1 MDYGQLKNYLAE
13 KAEIDNLAR
22 RIENPDAWK
31 DYYGHST
38 ILDYRK
44 GTPRPQMVQGYDL
57 AALEK
62 ARQQWAKRKDLLE
75 QRAKETEE
83 YIESHHKK
91 GRLLWCNAI
100 VYNYKTVLSAGH
112 TDDVA
117 VLGDPDKGWGW
128 IVDRGFDM
136 IQTDWTLLLRNY
148 LDQE

>member
-1 MDYGQLKNYLAE
+1 MADQILLKAPATPENLKAVEELASDMMFMGIMKKEDTITPMLEAMDINYVAAE
-13 KAEIDNLAR
+13 
-22 RIENPDAWK
+22 
-31 DYYGHST
+31 
-38 ILDYRK
+38 
-44 GTPRPQMVQGYDL
+44 
-57 AALEK
+57 
-62 ARQQWAKRKDLLE
+62 LLFDRE
-75 QRAKETEE
+75 DSPLVTEE

-100 VYNYKTVLSAGH
+100 VYNYKTVLSAGL

-148 LDQE
+148 LDQK

>member
-83 YIESHHKK
+83 YIEGIHDSRTRQVFTLYFLD
-91 GRLLWCNAI
+91 G
-100 VYNYKTVLSAGH
+100 YSEKTIGKMLH
-112 TDDVA
+112 
-117 VLGDPDKGWGW
+117 L
-128 IVDRGFDM
+128 DRTM
-136 IQTDWTLLLRNY
+136 ISRIIWAEIRR
-148 LDQE
+148 E